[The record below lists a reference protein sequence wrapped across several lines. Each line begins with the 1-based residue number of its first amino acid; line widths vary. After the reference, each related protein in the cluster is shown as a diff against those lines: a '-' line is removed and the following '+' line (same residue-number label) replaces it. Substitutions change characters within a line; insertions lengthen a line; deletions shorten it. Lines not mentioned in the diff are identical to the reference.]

1 MLVLAIETSCRRG
14 SVALVDSGVVLADA
28 WHDEANAH
36 GERLL
41 GLIDEIFGRA
51 ERSLA
56 ELGRVAVGRGPGA
69 FTGLRVGLAL
79 AQGIGSGLN
88 VQAVGIG
95 SLRAMAAGTPAQLQ
109 GNRWT
114 ILDARRGEL
123 FLACFAKDGFELLSP
138 RAVPRQGIVE
148 TLLQLNANI
157 PGAST
162 ESLLLG
168 RAISDIP
175 ELAEADLAS
184 RCGFVPFRS
193 DSTDWPGA
201 RAVGQL
207 ASALDENAPASPE
220 YLRDADAIM
229 PNLPPCPLNQ
239 PRQAGPETPGSNN

>member
-1 MLVLAIETSCRRG
+1 
-14 SVALVDSGVVLADA
+14 VLADA
-28 WHDEANAH
+28 WHDQANAH

-56 ELGRVAVGRGPGA
+56 DLGRVAVGRGPGA

-79 AQGIGSGLN
+79 AQGIGSGLSL
-88 VQAVGIG
+88 QAVGIG
-95 SLRAMAAGTPAQLQ
+95 SLRAMAAGTPAHLQ
-109 GNRWT
+109 GNRWPL
-114 ILDARRGEL
+114 LDARRGEI
-123 FLACFAKDGFELLSP
+123 FLACFAKNGSELLSP
-138 RAVPRQGIVE
+138 RAVPRQGLVE
-148 TLLQLNANI
+148 TLMRLNSNL

-162 ESLLLG
+162 DSLLLG
-168 RAISDIP
+168 HAMSEIP
-175 ELAEADLAS
+175 ELAEANLTE
-184 RCGFVPFRS
+184 RCGFTPYRS

-229 PNLPPCPLNQ
+229 PNLPACPLNQ
-239 PRQAGPETPGSNN
+239 PRQAGPGTTGPHGGSTLGSNV